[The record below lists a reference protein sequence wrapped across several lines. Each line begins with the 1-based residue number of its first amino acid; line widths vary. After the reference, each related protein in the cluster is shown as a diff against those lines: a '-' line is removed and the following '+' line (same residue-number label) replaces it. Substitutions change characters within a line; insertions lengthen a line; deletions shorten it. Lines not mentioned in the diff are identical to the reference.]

1 VATAA
6 WHRPLLVVHLG
17 AGAGLIGAALALV
30 CLGFAGA
37 AGADALTV
45 YPAAH
50 LIEAAVIVP
59 LALVALGSGLL
70 LVRLG
75 RWRLRR
81 NLWLIVK
88 LVVTVALAV
97 VAVLVL
103 EPGLARLADAARDGT
118 SLSNGQR
125 LRVAV
130 FPGIA
135 LLLLVLNAV
144 LAVYKPARWRAGD
157 GGQTGPDASRAA
169 RAVR

>member
-1 VATAA
+1 MAIAA
-6 WHRPLLVVHLG
+6 WHRPLLVVHLV
-17 AGAGLIGAALALV
+17 AGAGLVGAALALV
-30 CLGFAGA
+30 CLGFAGV

-59 LALVALGSGLL
+59 LALIALGSGLL

-81 NLWLIVK
+81 NLWLVVK
-88 LVVTVALAV
+88 LVVTTALTL

-118 SLSNGQR
+118 ALSAGQR

-135 LLLLVLNAV
+135 LLLLMLNTA
-144 LAVYKPARWRAGD
+144 LAVYKPARWRAGE
-157 GGQTGPDASRAA
+157 GGQPRPAASQAA